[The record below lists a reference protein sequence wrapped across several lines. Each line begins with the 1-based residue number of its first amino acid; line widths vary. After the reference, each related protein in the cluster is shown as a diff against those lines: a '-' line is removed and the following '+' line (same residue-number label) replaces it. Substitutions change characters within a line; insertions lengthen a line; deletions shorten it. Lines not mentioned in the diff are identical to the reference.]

1 MIALNAQQARDVQR
15 LLLSLHRLLC
25 SGIRSGRCDLIKRLP
40 GFDITLFDK
49 VTLQSQA
56 ADQWSALQRCEIPM
70 SAWRPEKF
78 NTSDNKKALPHAEER
93 LL

>member
-1 MIALNAQQARDVQR
+1 M
-15 LLLSLHRLLC
+15 
-25 SGIRSGRCDLIKRLP
+25 IKRLP

-70 SAWRPEKF
+70 SAWQTEKF